1 MAKSGRICV
10 GVGGWTFEPWRD
22 NFYPKG
28 LAQKRELEYA
38 SRHVTSIE
46 VNGTFYRN
54 QSAASFAK
62 WRDETPDDF
71 VFSLKAVRYATERK
85 VLAEAGKWIEGFLG
99 SGLAELGQ
107 KLGPISWQFPPSKRF
122 EPEDF
127 EAFLKLLPNAAK
139 GVPLR
144 HVLEVRH
151 KSFMVEEYLDL
162 ARRYGMTTVFTDS
175 PKYPSFADV
184 TGDFVYARLMQ
195 SQASEP
201 TGYTEKDLQ
210 AWAARAKAW
219 AEGSEPDDLP
229 KAGKSP
235 AAKRG
240 QPRDVFVYFI
250 NGAKER
256 APHAAQALLALLTK

>member
-1 MAKSGRICV
+1 MPKSGRIFV

-54 QSAASFAK
+54 QSAASFIK

-71 VFSLKAVRYATERK
+71 VFSLKAVRYTTERK
-85 VLAEAGKWIEGFLG
+85 VLAEAGKWVEGFLA
-99 SGLAELGQ
+99 SGLTELGS
-107 KLGPISWQFPPSKRF
+107 KLGPLSWQFPPSKRF

-127 EAFLKLLPNAAK
+127 EAFLKLLPKEAN
-139 GVPLR
+139 GVALR

-151 KSFMVEEYLDL
+151 KSFMSADYLAL

-201 TGYTEKDLQ
+201 AGYTEKELK

-219 AEGSEPDDLP
+219 AAGGEPDDLSRVE
-229 KAGKSP
+229 KNTAMKGGK
-235 AAKRG
+235 
-240 QPRDVFVYFI
+240 PRDVFIYFI

-256 APHAAQALLALLTK
+256 APHAAQALIALLKE